1 MKAKA
6 LAASFVLTLW
16 TLSLL
21 LPLPVAANGTLTLNP
36 SEGVVGTV
44 VTIPSP
50 CVYGTGSYYI
60 YWGDPPQLIS
70 QGKIDDKCP
79 AVTFVVPESPR
90 GKSKVTLKIADK
102 TYEKDFLVKPLIT
115 MNLDKGA
122 VGSSVAVR
130 ANGFGTNE
138 SGIKVLYDGS
148 PLESGIRATA
158 KGSWQA
164 TIKIPASSRGEHI
177 IDAEG
182 MTPSAEVADLTFA
195 VTPEI
200 SINPTAGW
208 VGTVTT
214 VAGTGFDSA
223 ETNITVIYDG
233 VPTKT
238 GIIADLKG
246 SWQTAFSIPT
256 STTGV
261 HGVDAYGAVTPDAE
275 VTEVMFRVSPGMK
288 VEMTSGYLGGAIR
301 VGDKLW
307 INGVGFQANE
317 AGIQLTFDGTLVA
330 TGITADAKGSWSS
343 QLEIPPCT
351 RGEHI
356 IDATGD
362 ATKAADIADAIVVIS
377 PIMRITPITGSV
389 GDEVVIN
396 GTAFSASQVV
406 TVSYD
411 GTQVATGA
419 ATDGKGSFTTSFR
432 VPKGKGGDHTITVT
446 DSAASVATATFGV
459 EKIPPPVPQLL
470 SPESGASIGLWGN
483 VKVPFDWSAVE
494 DPSGVA
500 YTLEISQSS
509 DFSTVILR
517 KDNLT
522 QTEYTLSDQ
531 EALGRGKYYWRAKA
545 VDVAGNE
552 SNWTS
557 GQFLE
562 IGTLD
567 MWMIVLGAAI
577 GIVILAVVWRSISMR
592 RRGSW
597 K

>member
-6 LAASFVLTLW
+6 LAASVILTLGP
-16 TLSLL
+16 LFL
-21 LPLPVAANGTLTLNP
+21 LPSPVAASGTLTLNP
-36 SEGVVGTV
+36 AEGVMGTV

-50 CVYGTGSYYI
+50 CVYGTGNYYI

-70 QGKIDDKCP
+70 QGKIDDKC
-79 AVTFVVPESPR
+79 AAITFVVPESPR
-90 GKSKVTLKIADK
+90 GKHKVTLKIADEAF
-102 TYEKDFLVKPLIT
+102 EKDFFVKPLLT
-115 MNLDKGA
+115 MNADKGA

-130 ANGFGTNE
+130 ATGFGANE

-148 PLESGIRATA
+148 PLESGIRATG

-164 TIKIPASSRGEHI
+164 AIKVPASSRGSHI

-182 MTPSAEVADLTFA
+182 MTPSAEVPDLTFT

-200 SINPTAGW
+200 SINPTVGW
-208 VGTVTT
+208 VGTVAT

-223 ETNITVIYDG
+223 ETNISVVYDG
-233 VPTKT
+233 LPTKT
-238 GIIADLKG
+238 GIAADLKG
-246 SWQTAFSIPT
+246 SWQTTFSIPT

-261 HGVDAYGAVTPDAE
+261 HGVDAYGAVTPEAE
-275 VTEVMFRVSPGMK
+275 VTEVTFRVSPGMK

-307 INGVGFQANE
+307 VSGVGFEANE
-317 AGIQLTFDGTLVA
+317 AGIQLTFDGILVA

-343 QLEIPPCT
+343 QLEIPPCA

-377 PIMRITPITGSV
+377 PTMRITPITGSV

-396 GTAFSASQVV
+396 GTAFSANQVV

-411 GTQVATGA
+411 GTQVASGA
-419 ATDGKGSFTTSFR
+419 ATDGKGSFTASFR

-446 DSAASVATATFGV
+446 DSAASVASATFSV
-459 EKIPPPVPQLL
+459 EKIAPPTPELL
-470 SPESGASIGLWGN
+470 SPESGASIGLWGD

-500 YTLEISQSS
+500 YTIEVSQSS

-517 KDNLT
+517 KENLT
-522 QTEYTLSDQ
+522 QTEYTLSEQ
-531 EALGRGKYYWRAKA
+531 EALARGKYYWRVRA
-545 VDVAGNE
+545 VDGAGNE

-557 GQFLE
+557 GQFLQ
-562 IGTLD
+562 IGTLN
-567 MWMIVLGAAI
+567 MWMIVLGAAVV
-577 GIVILAVVWRSISMR
+577 IVVIAVVWRSISMR

>member
-6 LAASFVLTLW
+6 LAASVILTLGA
-16 TLSLL
+16 LFL
-21 LPLPVAANGTLTLNP
+21 LPSPVAANGTLTLSP
-36 SEGVVGTV
+36 SEGVVGMV

-50 CVYGTGSYYI
+50 CGYGTGNYYI

-70 QGKIDDKCP
+70 QGTIDDKC
-79 AVTFVVPESPR
+79 AAITFVVPESPR
-90 GKSKVTLKIADK
+90 GKHKVTLKIADG
-102 TYEKDFLVKPLIT
+102 TFDKDFSAKPLLT

-130 ANGFGTNE
+130 ATGFVANE

-148 PLESGIRATA
+148 PLESSIRATS

-164 TIKIPASSRGEHI
+164 TIKVPASSRGSHI

-182 MTPSAEVADLTFA
+182 MTLSAEVPDLTFVVA
-195 VTPEI
+195 PEI

-208 VGTVTT
+208 VGTVAK
-214 VAGTGFDSA
+214 VAGTGFGSA
-223 ETNITVIYDG
+223 ETNISVVYEGLPI
-233 VPTKT
+233 KT
-238 GIIADLKG
+238 GIVADLKG
-246 SWQTAFSIPT
+246 SWQATFSIPT
-256 STTGV
+256 SSTGI
-261 HGVDAYGAVTPDAE
+261 HGVDSYGAVTTDAE
-275 VTEVMFRVSPGMK
+275 VMEVTFRVSPGMK

-307 INGVGFQANE
+307 ISGVGFEANE

-351 RGEHI
+351 RGEHV

-377 PIMRITPITGSV
+377 PTMRITPTTGAV

-396 GTAFSASQVV
+396 GTAFSANQVV
-406 TVSYD
+406 TISYD
-411 GTQVATGA
+411 GAQVASGA
-419 ATDGKGSFTTSFR
+419 ATDGKGSFTASFR
-432 VPKGKGGDHTITVT
+432 VPKGKGGDHTITVI
-446 DSAASVATATFGV
+446 DSAASVASATFSV
-459 EKIPPPVPQLL
+459 EKIAPLTPQLL

-483 VKVPFDWSAVE
+483 VNVPFDWSAVE

-500 YTLEISQSS
+500 YTIEVSQSS

-531 EALGRGKYYWRAKA
+531 EALARGKYYWRVRAG
-545 VDVAGNE
+545 DGAGNE

-557 GQFLE
+557 GQFLQ
-562 IGTLD
+562 IGTLN
-567 MWMIVLGAAI
+567 MWMIVLGAAVV
-577 GIVILAVVWRSISMR
+577 IVVIAVVWRSISMR

>member
-6 LAASFVLTLW
+6 LAASVFLTLGV
-16 TLSLL
+16 LSLFSS
-21 LPLPVAANGTLTLNP
+21 PVAANGTLTLGP
-36 SEGVVGTV
+36 SEGVMGTV

-50 CVYGTGSYYI
+50 CVYGTGNYYI

-70 QGKIDDKCP
+70 QGKIDDKC
-79 AVTFVVPESPR
+79 VGITFVVPESTR
-90 GKSKVTLKIADK
+90 GKHKVTLKIADK
-102 TYEKDFLVKPLIT
+102 TYDKDFSVKPLLT
-115 MNLDKGA
+115 MNVDKGV
-122 VGSSVAVR
+122 VGSSVTVR
-130 ANGFGTNE
+130 GTGFGANE
-138 SGIKVLYDGS
+138 SGVKVLYDGNAV
-148 PLESGIRATA
+148 ESGIRATS

-164 TIKIPASSRGEHI
+164 TIKVPASSRGSHI

-182 MTPSAEVADLTFA
+182 MTPSAEVADLTFT

-208 VGTVTT
+208 VGTVAT

-223 ETNITVIYDG
+223 ETNISVVYDG
-233 VPTKT
+233 LPIKT
-238 GIIADLKG
+238 GIVADLKG
-246 SWQTAFSIPT
+246 SWQTTFSIPT
-256 STTGV
+256 STTGA
-261 HGVDAYGAVTPDAE
+261 HGVGAYGAVTPEAE
-275 VTEVMFRVSPGMK
+275 VMAVMFRVSPGMK
-288 VEMTSGYLGGAIR
+288 VEMTSGHLGGAIH

-307 INGVGFQANE
+307 VSGVGFGANE
-317 AGIQLTFDGTLVA
+317 AGIQITFDGILVA

-343 QLEIPPCT
+343 QLEVPPCP

-356 IDATGD
+356 IDATGET
-362 ATKAADIADAIVVIS
+362 TKAADIADSIVVVS
-377 PIMRITPITGSV
+377 PAMRITPTTGAV

-396 GTAFSASQVV
+396 GTAFSANQVI
-406 TVSYD
+406 TISYD
-411 GTQVATGA
+411 GAQVASGA
-419 ATDGKGSFTTSFR
+419 ATDGKGSFTASFR

-446 DSAASVATATFGV
+446 DSAASVASAAFSV
-459 EKIPPPVPQLL
+459 EQIPPPIPQLL
-470 SPESGASIGLWGN
+470 SPESGASLGLWGN

-500 YTLEISQSS
+500 YTLEVSQIS

-517 KDNLT
+517 KDNLA
-522 QTEYTLSDQ
+522 QTEYTLSDG
-531 EALGRGKYYWRAKA
+531 EALGRGKYYWRVKA
-545 VDVAGNE
+545 VDGAGNE

-557 GQFLE
+557 GQFLQ

-567 MWMIVLGAAI
+567 MWMIVLGGVVA
-577 GIVILAVVWRSISMR
+577 IVIIAVVWRFISMR